1 MWYQIKFIKNSSLT
15 LAVFWNKTEQTN
27 NCIIQGHI
35 CHLENVN
42 YENVISYLSKL
53 TATKFRIDAIPESIS
68 TYDESLHIKPPASQ
82 VITKYFSVSWGTQIT
97 NNNRSAIAKL
107 TKKGIV
113 GDLILPFFT
122 HVIIIIKF
130 PVMPIK
136 NVNVCVMIIGRNA
149 FKSKMQIKTNHN
161 NT

>member
-1 MWYQIKFIKNSSLT
+1 MINQFFITFRCRLDEMKKK
-15 LAVFWNKTEQTN
+15 VEEK
-27 NCIIQGHI
+27 QGQQ
-35 CHLENVN
+35 
-42 YENVISYLSKL
+42 
-53 TATKFRIDAIPESIS
+53 RIVKEAR
-68 TYDESLHIKPPASQ
+68 KASPRGL
-82 VITKYFSVSWGTQIT
+82 K
-97 NNNRSAIAKL
+97 AKL